1 MRQRVGGIRIRC
13 CVECFLPCHV
23 QKQEL
28 NKWWQRT
35 GNAESGDNKVGLWWP
50 MAHGMLEAAA
60 PWPLLLVLNLLAHG
74 RHQRNPFSWIPDV
87 VRVNWRGKSP
97 QQGRRMW
104 CGGSI
109 PALHAAAT
117 EGTDASHPIWYC
129 IFQSINTYVLYSCA
143 LIKNRSALPRFPLLL
158 HSVPPIPRRR
168 LQSSPR
174 QTQLPSFLLI
184 WSSLLGGD

>member
-1 MRQRVGGIRIRC
+1 MLCWVFPSLSCPETRAEQVMTKDWECRI
-13 CVECFLPCHV
+13 
-23 QKQEL
+23 
-28 NKWWQRT
+28 WWQQGWAMMAYGTRH
-35 GNAESGDNKVGLWWP
+35 AWSCCSLAPAASVELVGTRQTP
-50 MAHGMLEAAA
+50 
-60 PWPLLLVLNLLAHG
+60 
-74 RHQRNPFSWIPDV
+74 RQQRNPLSWIPDV

-174 QTQLPSFLLI
+174 QTQLPSFLPI